1 MRFIPTTKSCLKLV
15 LLNTSRSKAKTCL
28 GKTAGHVLRL
38 ICQEISIMHELFKI
52 CRSPFVLSVF
62 SFLCFVILLF
72 SLSVFSFICF
82 CPIFVLSFQKC
93 FNLFLKM
100 FYKFF
105 ICSFV
110 HPFPPFVRPVVP
122 MSSSS
127 LCSDPQR
134 PKRQSAIARTAML
147 RRWGPRQWEAT
158 CVLR

>member
-1 MRFIPTTKSCLKLV
+1 MKIDSSDEIYSNKKCCLKLKV

-28 GKTAGHVLRL
+28 RKTAGHVSRL

-72 SLSVFSFICF
+72 SLIFNYFYFIYFLICF

-93 FNLFLKM
+93 FNLFQKM

-110 HPFPPFVRPVVP
+110 YPFPPFVRPD
-122 MSSSS
+122 MT
-127 LCSDPQR
+127 LC
-134 PKRQSAIARTAML
+134 A
-147 RRWGPRQWEAT
+147 
-158 CVLR
+158 